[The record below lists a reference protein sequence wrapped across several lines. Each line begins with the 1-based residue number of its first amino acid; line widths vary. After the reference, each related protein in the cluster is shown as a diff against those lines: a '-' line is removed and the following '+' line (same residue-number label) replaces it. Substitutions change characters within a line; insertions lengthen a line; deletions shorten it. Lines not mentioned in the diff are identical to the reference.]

1 MHRSS
6 LSTLRATTKVMNG
19 GLQLPG
25 NWSVRAKSTDRID
38 ARRATRR
45 KIFGEQRDGDHERA
59 GCGHR
64 DHVTW
69 LDAEEIAA
77 NG

>member
-1 MHRSS
+1 
-6 LSTLRATTKVMNG
+6 MNG

-64 DHVTW
+64 DHVTR